1 MRLGVWWCAAGGIR
15 AARCG
20 EGSGEIK
27 ASRRKA
33 QIDTQWEEK
42 KKSSLAPD
50 LSIDRWRDRVTVK
63 GWRRISPGEACRLAL
78 GLLAISALGDGDER
92 GTSTAARH
100 PR

>member
-1 MRLGVWWCAAGGIR
+1 MRLGAWWCAAGGIR

-42 KKSSLAPD
+42 KKAA
-50 LSIDRWRDRVTVK
+50 W
-63 GWRRISPGEACRLAL
+63 
-78 GLLAISALGDGDER
+78 LLIYLLTGG
-92 GTSTAARH
+92 GTG
-100 PR
+100 